1 MDQNTEKCSDSVPS
15 CLATRRLAAANQG
28 SVMPSAPQ
36 LTAIGTFQLSQN
48 WFSSAGDLCRQG
60 DLNHGTAT
68 IATGLL
74 MLNKALLAEL
84 TQMSQDIAV
93 LKAEVASL
101 KPKPGLQSS
110 SHAYIGR

>member
-1 MDQNTEKCSDSVPS
+1 
-15 CLATRRLAAANQG
+15 
-28 SVMPSAPQ
+28 MPSAPQ

-101 KPKPGLQSS
+101 KPKPGLHSS
-110 SHAYIGR
+110 SHPYIGIYRSSIAPADVVDRSTLIIEIL